1 MKAVRVELVVMT
13 VRDQA
18 LDVLLVRYPGNEWA
32 LPGGSATPPRQV
44 EAAAVEIL
52 AEQTGVRDISLE
64 QLYTFDRDQG
74 RGVSIDYLALIAADR
89 HPLVPGAEVV
99 EVRWFPLGDL
109 PAMPDPHRCAL
120 GYAVTRLRAKT
131 AYAPIAVQVLPETF
145 TLGELQSVY
154 EAVLG
159 TTLDTRNFRRDV
171 LNAGIVEDVGRE
183 RRTSPGRPARL
194 YRSVPG
200 EFAVVAEERRIAGR
214 VRRSP
219 EGGPPTDG

>member
-89 HPLVPGAEVV
+89 HPLVPGADVV

-120 GYAVTRLRAKT
+120 DYAVTEYRPQAILDARGVKTTARA
-131 AYAPIAVQVLPETF
+131 YRV
-145 TLGELQSVY
+145 ELTSM
-154 EAVLG
+154 
-159 TTLDTRNFRRDV
+159 RHN
-171 LNAGIVEDVGRE
+171 
-183 RRTSPGRPARL
+183 RRTYRRIHARFKDPSGKQHHVSYITL
-194 YRSVPG
+194 KQREISAGKNHGV
-200 EFAVVAEERRIAGR
+200 FAVAF
-214 VRRSP
+214 VRL
-219 EGGPPTDG
+219 

>member
-74 RGVSIDYLALIAADR
+74 PEAPAYGDVGEGSGGPVVC
-89 HPLVPGAEVV
+89 PL
-99 EVRWFPLGDL
+99 
-109 PAMPDPHRCAL
+109 
-120 GYAVTRLRAKT
+120 
-131 AYAPIAVQVLPETF
+131 
-145 TLGELQSVY
+145 
-154 EAVLG
+154 AVLG
-159 TTLDTRNFRRDV
+159 SDHHGPGSTGL
-171 LNAGIVEDVGRE
+171 GI
-183 RRTSPGRPARL
+183 L
-194 YRSVPG
+194 
-200 EFAVVAEERRIAGR
+200 
-214 VRRSP
+214 VRRADFRALAGVP
-219 EGGPPTDG
+219 ATEIR